1 MIRSYFKVVITS
13 LLGSIVYWQ
22 LGYLIFDVMLGSYTE
37 AHTTH
42 ITGFKKTNHFSLAW
56 LYASCLAYS
65 FLLTFFL
72 QRSRPNT
79 SLKAILYSSIVG
91 VLIACMTD
99 FYWLASSNFYS
110 NLTVVFL
117 DIMGA
122 AWSVGLTG
130 WFLYLL
136 LQKLKF

>member
-1 MIRSYFKVVITS
+1 MIKTYFNLVSTS
-13 LLGSIVYWQ
+13 LVGSVVYLL

-37 AHTTH
+37 AHTTQL
-42 ITGFKKTNHFSLAW
+42 IGFKKTTNFSFAW

-72 QRSRPNT
+72 QRSKPKN
-79 SLKAILYSSIVG
+79 SINAILYSAIVG

-99 FYWLASSNFYS
+99 FFWLASSNFYS
-110 NLTVVFL
+110 NLTVVIL

-122 AWSVGLTG
+122 AGSVGITG
-130 WFLYLL
+130 WLLYLL
-136 LQKLKF
+136 IQKFKF